1 MSKKRDKIH
10 PTQDSTALA
19 VQNTNP
25 LSASRPEPPQPKL
38 FPSLTD
44 RELVGLF
51 ALQGSNTTLPF
62 GNASPKF
69 NEKFAISAASS
80 IAPRDGLEALL
91 ALQMVKTHNLGKRY
105 LELTAA
111 KNETAHGIELFSK
124 SANLLLR
131 TFTKQVEALKMY
143 RSKGEQKVEVEHVH
157 VHRGGQAVVGMVT
170 TKGQDPG
177 VGDVGN
183 GEA

>member
-1 MSKKRDKIH
+1 MTGKPDDTH
-10 PTQDSTALA
+10 PENKSAALA
-19 VQNTNP
+19 VQNT
-25 LSASRPEPPQPKL
+25 LSASRPDPPQPKL

-44 RELVGLF
+44 RDLAGLL

-62 GNASPKF
+62 GNTAPKF
-69 NEKFAISAASS
+69 NEKFATSVASS

-91 ALQMVKTHNLGKRY
+91 ALQMVKTHSLGMHY
-105 LELTAA
+105 LELAA
-111 KNETAHGIELFSK
+111 GKNQTAHGIELFTK

-131 TFTKQVEALKMY
+131 AFTKQVEALKMY

-170 TKGQDPG
+170 TGDQDRG
-177 VGDVGN
+177 VGDVNN